1 MQLILLQLNK
11 IWNLKFEIT
20 GGNMA
25 NKKNIEYGRILSRD
39 EVLVMLSDNLQDIN
53 HKIKYGKI
61 RDKANARIKN
71 AQLNSLVYLAQNYLK
86 GLRDKDLEQI
96 KNDLMELKSGN
107 ISNDEFEQSLID
119 NVDKGVDLAEIE
131 RIESIIESFDGD

>member
-1 MQLILLQLNK
+1 
-11 IWNLKFEIT
+11 
-20 GGNMA
+20 MA

-61 RDKANARIKN
+61 RDKTNAKIKN
-71 AQLNSLVYLAQNYLK
+71 AQLNSMVYLAQNYLK
-86 GLRDKDLEQI
+86 GLKDKQLDEIKEQ
-96 KNDLMELKSGN
+96 LMELKSGN
-107 ISNDEFEQSLID
+107 VSSDIVESNIIN
-119 NVDKGVDLAEIE
+119 NVDNGVDLAEIE